1 MDSRLG
7 FNTFDAINL
16 TYEVNYTWYVED
28 PITHTFMFINDNS
41 WLFDFENMTT
51 YRKPYHIM

>member
-16 TYEVNYTWYVED
+16 TYEANYPWYVED
-28 PITHTFMFINDNS
+28 PFTNTHSFFVNDNS

-51 YRKPYHIM
+51 Y